1 MVVCHLFPKQCFFA
15 NTFQKMWYLAILAT
29 KNKLNSKISWLF
41 NFEPNI
47 HLVCVWE
54 ARFAFPKSTFCIS
67 VAFFFFNF
75 LSRNFWLFSWT
86 VHGVHCSQTPKFYF
100 SATFSLKMGLM
111 VLFTHLKIILLQC
124 FLFSAVSKR
133 TLSTFIL

>member
-54 ARFAFPKSTFCIS
+54 ARFAFPKCTFCIS
-67 VAFFFFNF
+67 VAFFFLFFFNF
-75 LSRNFWLFSWT
+75 LSWNVWFFSWT
-86 VHGVHCSQTPKFYF
+86 VHNVHCSRTPKFYF
-100 SATFSLKMGLM
+100 SATFSLKNWSHGTIHTFKNYF
-111 VLFTHLKIILLQC
+111 VTV
-124 FLFSAVSKR
+124 FSVFSYIQ
-133 TLSTFIL
+133 TDP